1 MTSSGRKH
9 HCSQQSVF
17 LLSRWRRTFSPSCFV
32 FLREWAELQG
42 GRCLA
47 GGARSR
53 PEEGAGHLAEAP
65 PRPRQPLPATT
76 PSHPGGVRGHHR
88 AALQRP
94 QSAVGGSE
102 FRTPPPTTTTRGGTL
117 TLLVSFMVPWCPADG
132 ACEDA
137 ADGCQAQQEDTEPP
151 PPC

>member
-9 HCSQQSVF
+9 LCSQRSVF

-32 FLREWAELQG
+32 FLCEWAELQG

-65 PRPRQPLPATT
+65 PRPRQPLPATA
-76 PSHPGGVRGHHR
+76 PPHPGGVRGNHR

-102 FRTPPPTTTTRGGTL
+102 FRTTPPPTTTTRGHSDPAGVL
-117 TLLVSFMVPWCPADG
+117 QMVRVKMLLGDARLSRRTQNHHLHPDPW
-132 ACEDA
+132 
-137 ADGCQAQQEDTEPP
+137 
-151 PPC
+151 